1 MVAKSYQN
9 LEQLGEPF
17 EKNGKIYVV
26 VRMKSGKEKE
36 VRWYSIDEYCKLY
49 PTEDR
54 EKLLRENDPYW
65 KPLCHTLMGDAG
77 FIWVVQEGEWVDI
90 EDFRAREGFRYNTY
104 FGWYILGDCHD
115 IDNFQMWLDLCKV
128 TWEEVSID
136 ENTLLP
142 METVIKIIDKKCKVG
157 KAVRR
162 WH

>member
-65 KPLCHTLMGDAG
+65 KPLKNTLMGKLG
-77 FIWVVQEGEWVDI
+77 YIYVVYTETLTT
-90 EDFRAREGFRYNTY
+90 EDLRDNVILRYNTV
-104 FGWYILGDCHD
+104 FGWYIFGEEFESLKETFNEYFYVHK
-115 IDNFQMWLDLCKV
+115 I
-128 TWEEVSID
+128 TWEDIASD
-136 ENTLLP
+136 ENYLDF
-142 METVIKIIDKKCKVG
+142 EEAKKKIDKICEGKVMR
-157 KAVRR
+157 K
-162 WH
+162 WQ